1 MMRGTIG
8 RATYLYCLVHRPTAA
23 EPREGAGRAAGHG
36 RPPRCRPRPV
46 ALARGGGRP
55 AGPIRGAPPS
65 TGRLHDLD
73 WVSACA
79 LAHEA
84 VVEHAATLG
93 TVVPMKLFTLFT
105 TEARAL
111 GHIRRRRR
119 ALASVIR
126 RIAGRQE
133 WGVRIRTGA
142 ARARPGGRARA
153 PRAVS
158 GTQFL
163 MRKQREA
170 DARRRRATPAAPP
183 VRQALAALGRLSDG
197 ARRRAIP
204 PEASRVSGLVADAVF
219 LVATRESPRFL
230 EAVDSDDA
238 DPRGSGLR
246 SHASPGPGRRIT
258 SFPGADEAR
267 AAAGAPRTP
276 SWMPRC
282 WTSSIT
288 S

>member
-1 MMRGTIG
+1 MGAALDEDGGMTRGTIG
-8 RATYLYCLVHRPTAA
+8 RATYLYCLVHRPTAPSLA
-23 EPREGAGRAAGHG
+23 KAPAGLPGMGAPRA
-36 RPPRCRPRPV
+36 V
-46 ALARGGGRP
+46 ALGPSLWLVVADAPLDRY
-55 AGPIRGAPPS
+55 AGPAIDR
-65 TGRLHDLD
+65 RLHDLD

-93 TVVPMKLFTLFT
+93 TAVPMKLFTLFT

-119 ALASVIR
+119 ALAGVIR

-142 ARARPGGRARA
+142 APARPGRHAHV

-183 VRQALAALGRLSDG
+183 VRQALGALGRISDG

-230 EAVDSDDA
+230 EAVD
-238 DPRGSGLR
+238 RTTR
-246 SHASPGPGRRIT
+246 SLAGQGFDLTLTGPWPPYHFIPGRR
-258 SFPGADEAR
+258 
-267 AAAGAPRTP
+267 
-276 SWMPRC
+276 
-282 WTSSIT
+282 
-288 S
+288 